1 MTKKENEES
10 ESLSLSSSSSSSSP
24 IDNSNNNSNNN
35 NNNHSIFNPIGH
47 IQNAFNNIDLN
58 PLNVDFKGHTDK
70 VVNFFQHGTG
80 DLNDRMQG
88 VVSKLRSNEYR
99 KKMHSVLTKIKDTKE
114 YKSTSNTDYD
124 VIFESVD
131 MYSNL
136 QQDPT
141 MDKDEID
148 VVTDL
153 SSYKKKFTH
162 WLGKERIST
171 LLFIPT
177 LGILIA
183 LMGILCDFLLME
195 LGTLR
200 DFVTSRHNSHV
211 IPTDGTTAAPN
222 SSIADKYDLIEG
234 IVFVGYSVFFALI
247 SVCCISF
254 ISPYAVGSGIP
265 EMKSIMSGINL
276 SRVLGFKTLVS
287 KIVGMVCASAAG
299 LTIGRTGPFMHA
311 SAIISQMLMNL
322 KVFGAIKKN
331 QIVRYQMLIC
341 ALTSGVVANFGAPI
355 GGLLFAIEVTAT
367 TAVMGNLWKGFLC
380 ATTTAIIFFLSR
392 STFSKGNFHSVY
404 EFEFVPKEYG
414 VADLIT
420 FVGIGII
427 TGLIGA
433 FFVFIYEKL
442 VRFRL
447 RYPILKQSRI
457 ILVLV
462 VSLFSAIITYSAGP
476 LCRVS
481 LPTAMKQFLGQN
493 EPKPFLFEQDQTPY
507 YKYLNLL
514 VFIVVKLILTA
525 FNIVLPVP
533 GGAITPFIVTGAALG
548 RLFGEILK
556 DHFDSQ
562 AIEPAGFAA
571 IASAGLVSGTIRNI
585 SPSIFVLELTGQ
597 LSLLVPI
604 LICSITSTAVGNFF
618 NRPLFDTALKIQGLP
633 FLSNYRSSKVYT
645 MTAKQVMKKNINYLS
660 MTSTVIEMKNFLDTF
675 KYTFIPI
682 VDSKENMLLVG
693 IVERSSMIYML
704 DIHIENIEQKIDE
717 FRSKY
722 FVNNNNNNNN
732 NNSENLE
739 IENTGAILNTNTN
752 TNNNNNNSDEEDYD
766 RKDNDKISLIK
777 PNQDESSSNSNGGSS
792 SDFEEILNTQ
802 NTNINKNDNEDLIKE
817 IEDENSSLGEKP
829 IIEHDEDDDDEDEEG
844 DGIPLVSMKD
854 QQPVLRNRNTTTT
867 TTTTTTPITENI
879 YVNDAFEISIN
890 DLKNGG
896 QSVWGKHIL
905 GDIIHSGE
913 TALLMDLAPSQVPDL
928 TPLNKVFHL
937 FTMLG
942 LGFTYVTSLGKLVGV
957 ITKNSLMEQDL

>member
-1 MTKKENEES
+1 MTKKDEES
-10 ESLSLSSSSSSSSP
+10 ESLSSP
-24 IDNSNNNSNNN
+24 IDNNSNNS
-35 NNNHSIFNPIGH
+35 NNHSIFNPIGH

-80 DLNDRMQG
+80 DLNERMQG

-171 LLFIPT
+171 LLFIPI

-211 IPTDGTTAAPN
+211 VPTDGTTPSPN
-222 SSIADKYDLIEG
+222 TSIADKYDLIEG

-311 SAIISQMLMNL
+311 SAIISQMLMGL
-322 KVFGAIKKN
+322 KVFSAIKKN

-462 VSLFSAIITYSAGP
+462 ISLFSAIITYSAGP

-514 VFIVVKLILTA
+514 VFIVVKLLLTA
-525 FNIVLPVP
+525 FNIVLPIP

-660 MTSTVIEMKNFLDTF
+660 MTSTVMEMKKFLDTF

-704 DIHIENIEQKIDE
+704 DVHIENMEQKIDE
-717 FRSKY
+717 FKSRY

-732 NNSENLE
+732 SNNSNSSDNNNNSNNNNNENLE
-739 IENTGAILNTNTN
+739 IENTGAILT
-752 TNNNNNNSDEEDYD
+752 TNNSNNKKNNTSDAE
-766 RKDNDKISLIK
+766 DNDKVSLIK
-777 PNQDESSSNSNGGSS
+777 SNQDDSNSGSS

-802 NTNINKNDNEDLIKE
+802 NTNINKNENEDLIKE

-829 IIEHDEDDDDEDEEG
+829 IIEHYDDDEDDNEEC

-854 QQPVLRNRNTTTT
+854 QQPVLRNRHTTTT
-867 TTTTTTPITENI
+867 TTTTSPTSENI

>member
-1 MTKKENEES
+1 MSRKEDEES
-10 ESLSLSSSSSSSSP
+10 ESFSSSS
-24 IDNSNNNSNNN
+24 IDNNN
-35 NNNHSIFNPIGH
+35 NNNSDNNNNNSNSHSIFNPIGH
-47 IQNAFNNIDLN
+47 IQNAFSNIDLN

-80 DLNDRMQG
+80 DLNERMQG

-153 SSYKKKFTH
+153 SSYKKKFAH
-162 WLGKERIST
+162 WLAKERIST
-171 LLFIPT
+171 LLFIPI
-177 LGILIA
+177 LGILVA
-183 LMGILCDFLLME
+183 LMGIFCDFLLME
-195 LGTLR
+195 LGSLR
-200 DFVTSRHNSHV
+200 DFVTSRHNSNV
-211 IPTDGTTAAPN
+211 VPTDGTN
-222 SSIADKYDLIEG
+222 SSTNTMADKYDLIEG

-287 KIVGMVCASAAG
+287 KIVGMVSASAAG

-311 SAIISQMLMNL
+311 SAIIAQMLMGL
-322 KVFGAIKKN
+322 KVFNAIKKN

-462 VSLFSAIITYSAGP
+462 ISLISAIITYSAGP

-481 LPTAMKQFLGQN
+481 LPTAMKQFLGKN

-514 VFIVVKLILTA
+514 VFIVVKLVLTA

-556 DHFDSQ
+556 DYFDSQ

-645 MTAKQVMKKNINYLS
+645 MTAKQVMKKNINFLS
-660 MTSTVIEMKNFLDTF
+660 MTSTVMEMKKFLDTF
-675 KYTFIPI
+675 NYTFIPI

-693 IVERSSMIYML
+693 IVERTSMIYML
-704 DIHIENIEQKIDE
+704 DLHIENMEQKIDE
-717 FRSKY
+717 FKLKY
-722 FVNNNNNNNN
+722 LVNNNINNNNSNNGEILEIDKYNNVGAILNTNNNNNN
-732 NNSENLE
+732 NNSF
-739 IENTGAILNTNTN
+739 
-752 TNNNNNNSDEEDYD
+752 SDEEDD
-766 RKDNDKISLIK
+766 KKDNDKVSLIK
-777 PNQDESSSNSNGGSS
+777 SNQDENSSGS

-817 IEDENSSLGEKP
+817 IEDENSSFCDKP
-829 IIEHDEDDDDEDEEG
+829 EIEHDDNDDDDNDDN
-844 DGIPLVSMKD
+844 DGIPLVSIKD
-854 QQPVLRNRNTTTT
+854 QPILRNRHSTATTSNTEIS
-867 TTTTTTPITENI
+867 PNNENI